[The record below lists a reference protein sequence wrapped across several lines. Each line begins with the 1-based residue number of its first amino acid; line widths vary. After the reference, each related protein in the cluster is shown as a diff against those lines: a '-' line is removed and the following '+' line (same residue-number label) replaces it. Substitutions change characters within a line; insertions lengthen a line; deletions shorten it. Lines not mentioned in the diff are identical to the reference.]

1 MSKEYAF
8 NFRLFYPLLLFVIFM
23 GLSISCA
30 THNEWLMF
38 GAFVAFAFL
47 AIFVILIQ
55 PFLIV
60 FTQKDICII
69 YTLGVKE
76 IIPISEI
83 RNVYSMGSTFERR
96 GFGPVYVVAYPR
108 ANKMPFFANG
118 ELPKTHRMKMLLKS
132 FYKKDFS

>member
-30 THNEWLMF
+30 TRNEWLMF

-83 RNVYSMGSTFERR
+83 RNVYSMGRTFERR

>member
-8 NFRLFYPLLLFVIFM
+8 NFRLFNPLLLFVIFM

-30 THNEWLMF
+30 TRNEWLMF